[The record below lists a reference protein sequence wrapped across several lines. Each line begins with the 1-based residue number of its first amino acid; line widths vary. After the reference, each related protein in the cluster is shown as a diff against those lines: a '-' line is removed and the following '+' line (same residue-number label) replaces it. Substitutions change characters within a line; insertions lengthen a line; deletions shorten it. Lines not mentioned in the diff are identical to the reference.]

1 MWEKFE
7 YEDEVLEHIYEVI
20 NYHKEPFDKKHMML
34 NLNMM
39 LDNCL
44 ISKELYE
51 IVKETIN
58 CKFL

>member
-34 NLNMM
+34 NLNMT